1 MPCHDDPAPGCRR
14 RRGCAA
20 RARRARAAAPAL
32 AAPHSWC
39 TTDRFGAR
47 TWPGGQ
53 ITYNNEWNSGSPQ
66 RMCANG
72 PGNVRVIARQSAT
85 GRARS
90 CPVVL
95 SYPAVQYNL
104 PAPAGQP
111 IPGTPIGKLREVR
124 STYAESQPGYPKAIG
139 EFASDDWWW
148 VASQRGQEAYEVMSW
163 EDNQGQSPGG
173 TEWTGHAGHPKVITL
188 VRPLLPTVGRR
199 DAARPGAARLLR
211 VPADHPGRP
220 GAARHVRVRAA
231 PGRGPLAD
239 RPRADGPRSDIRPGG
254 DRLGDLHRPARRR
267 DLPDNRQPADR
278 QEAGRAVIPETMIQG
293 PRDSPAD
300 SRCKEVLPHTC
311 LIEETARHLG
321 HLDLLRE
328 LADGQTGEEPAPASQ
343 T

>member
-1 MPCHDDPAPGCRR
+1 MMTPLPAV
-14 RRGCAA
+14 AA
-20 RARRARAAAPAL
+20 AVGALLAPAAPAAAAPAP

-53 ITYNNEWNSGSPQ
+53 ITYNNEWNSGSSQ

-72 PGNVRVIARQSAT
+72 PGNVRVVARQSAT
-85 GRARS
+85 GGARS

-95 SYPAVQYNL
+95 SYPAVQYDL

-173 TEWTGHAGHPKVITL
+173 TEWTGHAGHPKVITVAGHL
-188 VRPLLPTVGRR
+188 Y
-199 DAARPGAARLLR
+199 RLWDGGTL
-211 VPADHPGRP
+211 
-220 GAARHVRVRAA
+220 
-231 PGRGPLAD
+231 RGPAPHGYYAFLRTTRAGRELHATSGYVPHLAEARWLIGHGLMD
-239 RPRADGPRSDIRPGG
+239 PGVTFAQEEIGWEICTDPPGG
-254 DRLGDLHRPARRR
+254 GTYRITANRLTVRK
-267 DLPDNRQPADR
+267 Q
-278 QEAGRAVIPETMIQG
+278 AGR
-293 PRDSPAD
+293 
-300 SRCKEVLPHTC
+300 
-311 LIEETARHLG
+311 
-321 HLDLLRE
+321 
-328 LADGQTGEEPAPASQ
+328 
-343 T
+343 